1 MITIVLVVLIITLI
15 ILAILLLQS
24 KCTKCSRTEGFN
36 EMFDNV
42 RLGLNRIDKI
52 YYINLENRP
61 DRKKLIEEQLSE
73 QNVDKDRIHR
83 IDAYYTPNNG
93 HYGCAKS
100 HVDALKDAILHN
112 YKNILILEDDFH
124 FNLKKSEISNMID
137 RMFNEVDEKWDIIL
151 LARINGKL
159 EDTKYDFL
167 DKVNGEASTASGY
180 IVNNHYYQILLDKF
194 QYCVDNMIEDHTSQ
208 KGFET
213 YAIDQQWKELQNK
226 DKWYS
231 TKPLLGSQD
240 GVASSIQATTK
251 YEFFINF

>member
-1 MITIVLVVLIITLI
+1 MITIVLVVLIITFI

-167 DKVNGEASTASGY
+167 DKVNGEAST
-180 IVNNHYYQILLDKF
+180 
-194 QYCVDNMIEDHTSQ
+194 
-208 KGFET
+208 
-213 YAIDQQWKELQNK
+213 
-226 DKWYS
+226 
-231 TKPLLGSQD
+231 
-240 GVASSIQATTK
+240 SS
-251 YEFFINF
+251 

>member
-1 MITIVLVVLIITLI
+1 MIKIVLVVLIITFI

-24 KCTKCSRTEGFN
+24 KCTKCGRTEGFN
-36 EMFDNV
+36 EMLDNV

-124 FNLKKSEISNMID
+124 FNLKKSEISNVID
-137 RMFNEVDEKWDIIL
+137 RIFNEVDEKWDIIL
-151 LARINGKL
+151 LARVNGKL

-194 QYCVDNMIEDHTSQ
+194 QYCVDNMIVDHTSQ

-240 GVASSIQATTK
+240 GVVSSIQATTK

>member
-1 MITIVLVVLIITLI
+1 
-15 ILAILLLQS
+15 
-24 KCTKCSRTEGFN
+24 
-36 EMFDNV
+36 
-42 RLGLNRIDKI
+42 
-52 YYINLENRP
+52 
-61 DRKKLIEEQLSE
+61 
-73 QNVDKDRIHR
+73 
-83 IDAYYTPNNG
+83 
-93 HYGCAKS
+93 
-100 HVDALKDAILHN
+100 
-112 YKNILILEDDFH
+112 
-124 FNLKKSEISNMID
+124 MID

-167 DKVNGEASTASGY
+167 DKVNGEASTSSGY